1 MMTITKAPHPGVL
14 LRKELRVLGLNTVEA
29 AKKLGVSSQMIS
41 LILNE
46 KRSIS
51 TEFCLKLAEL
61 TDKPVE
67 YWVYAQADFDI
78 WVASKT

>member
-1 MMTITKAPHPGVL
+1 MMTITKVPHPGVL
-14 LRKELRVLGLNTVEA
+14 LKKELLELGLNTVEA
-29 AKKLGVSSQMIS
+29 AEKLGVSRQVVS

-51 TEFCLKLAEL
+51 TKFCLKLAEL